1 MKNMDPKIKH
11 GIFTWEIENFLLCLP
26 EKQFSTESPRFML
39 ARSVWFLNLIV
50 HQNENE
56 IYFVI
61 QLCRGMD
68 SNSRNVTVKFSVS
81 LQSVVGVFAN
91 AENERLFKKGNTFD
105 ALKFPTTWQDF
116 WRSYGNEDDLDILV
130 IECDITAV
138 KDYTESC
145 NCYEFPSN
153 LMLLTKK
160 PRDAFLVTEGTA
172 LPVHKEII
180 CAYSPVFKSLFELG
194 DISLDIGYS
203 RQVVEAMLRYM
214 YSGCIK
220 DILMNGSLPPLDLYK
235 CAEEYKI
242 QGLIK
247 SLIPWRMDA
256 VNIIKAQ
263 RISFCFDHPDLA
275 KFFER
280 KHHLRRKI
288 SEDIEVTICFNFDC
302 KFEMMTISVK
312 LSRKRNF
319 KSLSLSM
326 LFYILDFEDNRLIRK
341 QHLYSL
347 GYAKDYCFDFKVE
360 KQSLSTITRSLLKR
374 NVLKI
379 FCEFKLAD
387 LQESK
392 LSESADIDYLIYNPQ
407 NPEEETCIMSPKI
420 ETNNFSGYEKVPLND
435 SFEFQCCSETVFDQ
449 NGFVWPPVI
458 YNPYVVY

>member
-1 MKNMDPKIKH
+1 MKNVDPKIKH
-11 GIFTWEIENFLLCLP
+11 GIFTWEIENFSLCLP
-26 EKQFSTESPRFML
+26 EKQFSTESSRFML
-39 ARSVWFLNLIV
+39 ARSVWFLNLII

-68 SNSRNVTVKFSVS
+68 SNSRNVTVKFSIS
-81 LQSVVGVFAN
+81 LQSVLGVFAN

-116 WRSYGNEDDLDILV
+116 WRGYGNEDDLDILV

-138 KDYTESC
+138 KDYTENC

-180 CAYSPVFKSLFELG
+180 CAYSPVFKNLFELG

-203 RQVVEAMLRYM
+203 RHVVEAMLRYM

-220 DILMNGSLPPLDLYK
+220 DIMMNGSLPPLDLYK

-256 VNIIKAQ
+256 VNVIKCQ

-288 SEDIEVTICFNFDC
+288 SEEIEVTICFNFDS

-360 KQSLSTITRSLLKR
+360 KQSLSTIKRSLLKR

-392 LSESADIDYLIYNPQ
+392 FSESSDIDYLVYHPP
-407 NPEEETCIMSPKI
+407 NPEEERCIISPKI
-420 ETNNFSGYEKVPLND
+420 ETNNFSGYEKIPFND
-435 SFEFQCCSETVFDQ
+435 AFELQCDETVFDQ